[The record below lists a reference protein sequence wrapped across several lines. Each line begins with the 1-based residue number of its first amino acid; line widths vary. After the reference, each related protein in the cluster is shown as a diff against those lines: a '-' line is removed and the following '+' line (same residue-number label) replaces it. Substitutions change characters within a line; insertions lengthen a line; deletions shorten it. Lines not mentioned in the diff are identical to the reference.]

1 MYHISNIRKIYSIV
15 LIIMLWIGLQYV
27 IIRKKELNVILLRIM
42 TSVWMH
48 HKISFQKS
56 CSFLSFLNT
65 SSNFIFTSVRISI
78 DIYLYSEKL
87 KCAII
92 VNFFII
98 KTYINKIHH
107 FKDKNVNR
115 NTVTEEKNIRH
126 SKIDPGLPGHKSTFL
141 TNTPRDLSLQNY
153 QAKNSENVL
162 IDFET
167 NYTFCIH
174 N

>member
-1 MYHISNIRKIYSIV
+1 MINYFVIFFYFESYIFFKNLLLQNICLTQVMYIVIVQKLEKHVFQNHYNYLLLADIPNSKYIFWKVAKYMYHISNIRKIYSIV

-56 CSFLSFLNT
+56 FSFLSLLNT
-65 SSNFIFTSVRISI
+65 SSNFIFTFVRISI

-98 KTYINKIHH
+98 KTYI
-107 FKDKNVNR
+107 
-115 NTVTEEKNIRH
+115 
-126 SKIDPGLPGHKSTFL
+126 
-141 TNTPRDLSLQNY
+141 
-153 QAKNSENVL
+153 
-162 IDFET
+162 
-167 NYTFCIH
+167 
-174 N
+174 

>member
-1 MYHISNIRKIYSIV
+1 
-15 LIIMLWIGLQYV
+15 
-27 IIRKKELNVILLRIM
+27 
-42 TSVWMH
+42 MH

-78 DIYLYSEKL
+78 DIYLYSE
-87 KCAII
+87 
-92 VNFFII
+92 
-98 KTYINKIHH
+98 
-107 FKDKNVNR
+107 KDKNVNR

-153 QAKNSENVL
+153 QAKNFENVL